1 MSTLGEH
8 LASERLAQNVPPRT
22 DVAPDLESLLTIMVR
37 EQASDLIVKTG
48 SYPAIRVD
56 GRIRFLSDQPT
67 TPEFS
72 NAMLS
77 RVLNDTYLQIFLER
91 GEVDTSY
98 EMEGVGRFRAN
109 VFRQQGHIGFALRH
123 VKDDVPTLRDLN
135 LPAEQ
140 MERLAALQR
149 GLVLATGIAGSGKST
164 TLAAMIQHINETSEK
179 HIITIEDPVEFIYK
193 DRKSVVTQREIGSD
207 TLDFGTALKHIVRQT
222 PDVILVGEM
231 RDKQTMEA
239 ALAAAETG
247 HLVFSTLH
255 TVNAIQTVE
264 RIISFFPPHQHNL
277 IRLQLSMVLEGVVSL
292 RLIQMKDSF
301 GRVPAVELMLATPT
315 VRDILSEGRTKEL
328 SRAIYEG
335 ADYFGTQTFNQ
346 SLVKLYKQGKISY
359 EDALASAD
367 NPDEL
372 KLEIRGIAKGGKADF
387 DFDY

>member
-22 DVAPDLESLLTIMVR
+22 DVAPDLEALLTIMVR

-48 SYPAIRVD
+48 SYPAMRVD

-67 TPEFS
+67 TSEFS

-77 RVLNDTYLQIFLER
+77 RILSDSHLQIFLER

-149 GLVLATGIAGSGKST
+149 GLILATGVAGSGKST

-292 RLIQMKDSF
+292 RLIQLKDSF

>member
-1 MSTLGEH
+1 MNTLGEH
-8 LASERLAQNVPPRT
+8 LANERLAQNVPPRT
-22 DVAPDLESLLTIMVR
+22 DNAPDLETLLTIMVR

-56 GRIRFLSDQPT
+56 GRIRFLSDQAT
-67 TPEFS
+67 TPEFA
-72 NAMLS
+72 NEMLS
-77 RVLNDTYLQIFLER
+77 RVLSETYLQMFMER

-98 EMEGVGRFRAN
+98 EMQGVGRFRVN
-109 VFRQQGHIGFALRH
+109 VFRQQGHIGFAMRH
-123 VKDDVPTLRDLN
+123 VKDAVPSLRELN

-140 MERLAALQR
+140 MERLSMLQR
-149 GLVLATGIAGSGKST
+149 GLILATGTAGSGKST

-193 DRKSVVTQREIGSD
+193 DRKSVVTQREIGCD

-231 RDKQTMEA
+231 RDKQTVEA
-239 ALAAAETG
+239 ALQAAETG

-277 IRLQLSMVLEGVVSL
+277 IRLQLSMVLEGVISL

-301 GRVPAVELMLATPT
+301 GRIPAVELMLATPT
-315 VRDILSEGRTKEL
+315 CREILSEGRTKEL

-346 SLVKLYKQGKISY
+346 SLVKLYKQGRISY

>member
-8 LASERLAQNVPPRT
+8 LASERLAKDVPPRN
-22 DVAPDLESLLTIMVR
+22 DVAPDLETLLTIMVR

-72 NAMLS
+72 NVMLS

-123 VKDDVPTLRDLN
+123 VKDNVPTLRDLN

-164 TLAAMIQHINETSEK
+164 TLAAMIQHINETSER
-179 HIITIEDPVEFIYK
+179 HIITVEDPIEFIYK
-193 DRKSVVTQREIGSD
+193 DRKSLITQREIGSD

-222 PDVILVGEM
+222 PDVILIGEM

-301 GRVPAVELMLATPT
+301 GRIPAVELLLATPT
-315 VRDILSEGRTKEL
+315 VREILSEGRTKEL
-328 SRAIYEG
+328 ARAIYEG

-346 SLVKLYKQGKISY
+346 GLVKLYKQGKISY
-359 EDALASAD
+359 EDAIASAD

>member
-1 MSTLGEH
+1 MSNLSQH
-8 LASERLAQNVPPRT
+8 LAAERLAQAQAEAPRH
-22 DVAPDLESLLTIMVR
+22 DLAPDLETLLTIMVR

-48 SYPAIRVD
+48 SWPAIRVD

-67 TPEFS
+67 TPEFA
-72 NAMLS
+72 NGMLS
-77 RVLNDTYLQIFLER
+77 RILNDTYLQIFLER

-123 VKDDVPTLRDLN
+123 VKDEVPGLRELN

-140 MERLAALQR
+140 MERLALLQR
-149 GLVLATGIAGSGKST
+149 GLILATGVAGSGKST
-164 TLAAMIQHINETSEK
+164 TLAAMIQHINETSER

-222 PDVILVGEM
+222 PDVILIGEM

-277 IRLQLSMVLEGVVSL
+277 IRLQLSMVLEGVISL

-315 VRDILSEGRTKEL
+315 VREILSEGRTKEL

-346 SLVKLYKQGKISY
+346 SLV
-359 EDALASAD
+359 
-367 NPDEL
+367 
-372 KLEIRGIAKGGKADF
+372 RGIAKGGKADF
-387 DFDY
+387 DFEY

>member
-8 LASERLAQNVPPRT
+8 LASERLAKDVPPRN
-22 DVAPDLESLLTIMVR
+22 DVAPDLETLLTIMVR

-48 SYPAIRVD
+48 SYHAIRVD

-72 NAMLS
+72 NVMLS

-123 VKDDVPTLRDLN
+123 VKDNVPTLRDLN

-164 TLAAMIQHINETSEK
+164 TLAAMIQHINETSER
-179 HIITIEDPVEFIYK
+179 HIITVEDPIEFIYK
-193 DRKSVVTQREIGSD
+193 DRKSLITQREIGSD

-222 PDVILVGEM
+222 PDVILIGEM

-301 GRVPAVELMLATPT
+301 GRIPAVELLLATPT
-315 VRDILSEGRTKEL
+315 VREILSEGRTKEL
-328 SRAIYEG
+328 ARAIYEG

-346 SLVKLYKQGKISY
+346 GLVKLYKQGKISY
-359 EDALASAD
+359 EDAIASAD

>member
-1 MSTLGEH
+1 MSTLGDH
-8 LASERLAQNVPPRT
+8 LASERLNQGASQGN
-22 DVAPDLESLLTIMVR
+22 DAAPDLETLLTIMVR
-37 EQASDLIVKTG
+37 ENASDLIVKTG
-48 SYPAIRVD
+48 SYPALRVD
-56 GRIRFLSDQPT
+56 GRIRFVSDQKT
-67 TPEFS
+67 TAEFANS
-72 NAMLS
+72 MLS
-77 RVLNDTYLQIFLER
+77 RILNDTYLQIFLER

-109 VFRQQGHIGFALRH
+109 AFRQQGHIGFALRY
-123 VKDDVPTLRDLN
+123 VKDDVPSLRSLN

-140 MERLAALQR
+140 LERLSSLER
-149 GLVLATGIAGSGKST
+149 GLVLATGVAGSGKST
-164 TLAAMIQHINETSEK
+164 TLAAMVQHINETTEK
-179 HIITIEDPVEFIYK
+179 HIITIEDPIEFIYK

-207 TLDFGTALKHIVRQT
+207 TIDFATALKHIVRQT
-222 PDVILVGEM
+222 PDAILIGEM
-231 RDKQTMEA
+231 RDKQTVEA

-292 RLIQMKDSF
+292 RLIRMKDSF

-315 VRDILSEGRTKEL
+315 VREILAEGRTKEL

-346 SLVKLYKQGKISY
+346 SLVKLYKQGMISY
-359 EDALASAD
+359 EDAVAAAD

-387 DFDY
+387 DFEY